1 MIIGV
6 PADTFALRST
16 TMRTPALLI
25 ALVLACSS
33 FAQSTTDELI
43 KAFFNTYSTG
53 KVEKAVEEIYK
64 TNP

>member
-1 MIIGV
+1 
-6 PADTFALRST
+6 
-16 TMRTPALLI
+16 MRTPALLI